1 MCKLIV
7 CFQPLSSLSCSSWK
21 AIAFYYFSGYYLF
34 LVIRN
39 GNINIPL
46 SAYSL
51 IVVIYWPLP
60 HLPCHL
66 FSLPQNPHS
75 FNDFSYGSHHISD
88 NTVTYFFAYFDP
100 VFPRW
105 NNQNCSVQLMHICHE
120 VIQGI
125 TKPCFLMYFF
135 PKILLFWT
143 SVKTQIMI
151 PESIQRCQSS
161 IFPKNFYL
169 NVLTIQY
176 AHISYMHT
184 KLLNKTLNS
193 SDICTD
199 CSIIT
204 LMFMKWRPVITCCG
218 HMNWCIFLPLSP
230 KAWK

>member
-1 MCKLIV
+1 MLFMKSYCLLLFLWVSFISCNKKWQHKHSIICL
-7 CFQPLSSLSCSSWK
+7 LSCSCD
-21 AIAFYYFSGYYLF
+21 L
-34 LVIRN
+34 LT
-39 GNINIPL
+39 
-46 SAYSL
+46 SATPSL
-51 IVVIYWPLP
+51 
-60 HLPCHL
+60 CHL

-135 PKILLFWT
+135 PKILLFWP